1 VENSRSKTKIVVKQR
16 GYDTKGPTGP
26 VSQEAIGYLISLCV
40 SAAGGKSAPT
50 VETSTR
56 LRAWP
61 HHLAWSLAACASV
74 RQRMFSGVS
83 VAPGLSALMSS
94 TTYPGHAPFTEP
106 VVGQGCFARNART
119 GAGFREICP
128 LKSRTQLRQ
137 VGVWLV
143 RGAGNLET
151 MLSWAFRIAQTVR
164 TSVPRR
170 NGSGY
175 GEGIAGGCAR
185 RVP

>member
-1 VENSRSKTKIVVKQR
+1 MENSRSKTKIVVKLR
-16 GYDTKGPTGP
+16 GYDTKGQPAPSSG
-26 VSQEAIGYLISLCV
+26 AIGYLISLCV
-40 SAAGGKSAPT
+40 SAAGGKSALT

-56 LRAWP
+56 PRFR
-61 HHLAWSLAACASV
+61 HCHLACSLATCARV

-83 VAPGLSALMSS
+83 LAPGLRALMSS
-94 TTYPGHAPFTEP
+94 TTYPGQAPLTEP

-128 LKSRTQLRQ
+128 LRSRTQLRQ

-151 MLSWAFRIAQTVR
+151 MLSCAFRTAQTVR
-164 TSVPRR
+164 AGTPRR
-170 NGSGY
+170 NRSGY
-175 GEGIAGGCAR
+175 LEGIAAD
-185 RVP
+185 